1 MNLFDDADLV
11 FSYSRREALEDG
23 VLVDVTETARD
34 AGFRYPVAVT
44 RTVWEQIIEPD
55 EASRASG
62 QSAEGRLWD
71 VLWMLRI
78 AIRRCPRHTDTLHYQ
93 LLVVQEGQTASL
105 VTLKSVCGPDDDGSL
120 CVTIML
126 PEED

>member
-1 MNLFDDADLV
+1 MSLFDDADLV

-23 VLVDVTETARD
+23 VLVDVTKTAHE

-55 EASRASG
+55 QASRAVG

-71 VLWMLRI
+71 VLWMLRA
-78 AIRRCPRHTDTLHYQ
+78 AIRRGPRHTDTLHYQ
-93 LLVVQEGQTASL
+93 LLVVQEGQTASS
-105 VTLKSVCGPDDDGSL
+105 VTVRAVCGPDDDRSP
-120 CVTIML
+120 CVTVML